1 MFNNF
6 YIEGTISELYFD
18 GDKSL
23 IALATDDQDLVI
35 DIGDLKEE
43 LSVND
48 TVLVCCYLGDA
59 YEERYG
65 TYHLFA
71 RKVYVP
77 YRSEEKV
84 SGETVSNINVET
96 SNFDFDEELPDF
108 SVLADEAIKEMKE
121 AELAAKVADNELRE
135 KFFEKHKQALL
146 DYPGLKEGLE
156 TLSGEDLAREMDWV
170 EHQLNIGDDPR
181 NKF

>member
-6 YIEGTISELYFD
+6 YIEGTISEVYFD

-35 DIGDLKEE
+35 DISDIKEE

-59 YEERYG
+59 HEERYG

-71 RKVYVP
+71 RKIYAP
-77 YRSEEKV
+77 HRSEGGADDK
-84 SGETVSNINVET
+84 TVSNTNVET
-96 SNFDFDEELPDF
+96 LSFDFDDELPDF

-121 AELAAKVADNELRE
+121 AELTAKVADDELRE

-156 TLSGEDLAREMDWV
+156 SLSGEDLTKEMDWV